1 MGSLPQKGSPLK
13 MFDAEKYISELDMFG
28 IRLGLER
35 VSELKKLA
43 GDPDRDLKFIHLAGT
58 NGKGSTGAMLECA
71 LRNAG
76 YTTGFYSSPHLI
88 DIRERFRVNGRSVE
102 RQIFEQET
110 EKLSLLAGDDK
121 FSYFE
126 FTTVLAMQIF
136 KSAGCDFVIW
146 ETGMGGRLD
155 ATNVV
160 TPEAV
165 VITNIALDHQDHLG
179 STVAAIAA
187 EKAGIIKKGV
197 PLFYGKLDADAR
209 KVICAKAQ
217 ELGCSIYPPAAE
229 VPEAESIRELDDRFV
244 QEFTYCNDHVVLSL
258 GGRMQREN
266 FRIVHNVLK
275 YLSSKHG
282 FDFARSIASLDKVVW
297 PCRFQKVNF
306 RTIVDGGHNPDGAA
320 ALASSLE
327 EFCPGEK
334 FTVIFAAFENKEVGE
349 TLDILRSKFAAR
361 FIFTRPVPWG
371 RASRSFEDLQSNAG
385 DTSCCWCDDAVAA
398 LRKAEAF
405 DERILVC
412 GSLYLAGSVLSEL
425 KTPEAACDLV

>member
-1 MGSLPQKGSPLK
+1 
-13 MFDAEKYISELDMFG
+13 MFDAEKYISELDIFG

-71 LRNAG
+71 LRNSG

-88 DIRERFRVNGRSVE
+88 DIRERFRINGRSVE

-136 KSAGCDFVIW
+136 KSTGCDFVIW

-187 EKAGIIKKGV
+187 EKAGIIKKRV
-197 PLFYGKLDADAR
+197 PLFYGKLDDEAR
-209 KVICAKAQ
+209 EVICAKAQ
-217 ELGCSIYPPAAE
+217 ELGCSICPPAAE

-244 QEFTYCNDHVVLSL
+244 QEFTYCNDHV
-258 GGRMQREN
+258 
-266 FRIVHNVLK
+266 
-275 YLSSKHG
+275 
-282 FDFARSIASLDKVVW
+282 
-297 PCRFQKVNF
+297 
-306 RTIVDGGHNPDGAA
+306 
-320 ALASSLE
+320 
-327 EFCPGEK
+327 
-334 FTVIFAAFENKEVGE
+334 
-349 TLDILRSKFAAR
+349 
-361 FIFTRPVPWG
+361 
-371 RASRSFEDLQSNAG
+371 
-385 DTSCCWCDDAVAA
+385 
-398 LRKAEAF
+398 
-405 DERILVC
+405 
-412 GSLYLAGSVLSEL
+412 
-425 KTPEAACDLV
+425 